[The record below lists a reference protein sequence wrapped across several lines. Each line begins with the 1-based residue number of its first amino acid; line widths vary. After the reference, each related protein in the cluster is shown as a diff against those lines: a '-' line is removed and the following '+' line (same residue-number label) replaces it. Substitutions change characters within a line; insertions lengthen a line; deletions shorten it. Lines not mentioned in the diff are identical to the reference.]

1 MNNNEFYQRH
11 DDRALPEPSS
21 PQPRA
26 DADGDLDVDALAV
39 HRDPSVQEM
48 TAGSG
53 PQAVPP
59 GVAWVRPSE
68 MPTLV
73 GSGWVRRG
81 IDLQSELVRRSRRS
95 PVTASRAVRRARR
108 SGIARTEPGAP
119 TATDG
124 IEL

>member
-11 DDRALPEPSS
+11 DDRARPEPSS
-21 PQPRA
+21 PQPPA
-26 DADGDLDVDALAV
+26 HADLDALSV

-48 TAGSG
+48 NAGSG

-81 IDLQSELVRRSRRS
+81 IDLQAELVRRSRRS

-108 SGIARTEPGAP
+108 SAIARTEPGAP

>member
-21 PQPRA
+21 PQPPA
-26 DADGDLDVDALAV
+26 DADLDALAV
-39 HRDPSVQEM
+39 HRDPSVQGM
-48 TAGSG
+48 NAGSG

-68 MPTLV
+68 VPTLV

-108 SGIARTEPGAP
+108 SAIARTDPGAP
-119 TATDG
+119 TPTDG